1 VWRLQAFGVPRLGQA
16 GTERPDSVAKGC
28 KRCVAEIL
36 AKYHRRWKTAKT
48 NDTLARQ
55 RLRQV
60 CDRAGKKT
68 AGVAVARALAAEGR
82 TAQADA
88 EASTPLP
95 WAQGTETEALSGCEW
110 LMRREFS
117 LQLAL
122 PNVRRKGRPAC
133 GTSP

>member
-1 VWRLQAFGVPRLGQA
+1 M
-16 GTERPDSVAKGC
+16 
-28 KRCVAEIL
+28 RCVAEIL
-36 AKYHRRWKTAKT
+36 AKYHQRRKSAKT
-48 NDTLARQ
+48 DYALARK

-60 CDRAGKKT
+60 CDQAGKKT
-68 AGVAVARALAAEGR
+68 AGGAAACALAAEGR
-82 TAQADA
+82 TVQADA

-95 WAQGTETEALSGCEW
+95 CAERIETEALSGWQWQTRHE
-110 LMRREFS
+110 LS